1 MKTFFS
7 SFNIGTE
14 HLSNKVFLTLLQSII
29 YSYIFLKFNLTSL
42 NKKYLFTDIYILH
55 LCRFI

>member
-42 NKKYLFTDIYILH
+42 NKKYLFTDIYIT
-55 LCRFI
+55 FM